1 MCEKNIRNDDDKI
14 LFSYKWNGRTFFLAK
29 EQAEQIYFQYGR
41 YKYAEDLKDT
51 IQSVFEDD
59 AVLNKLSAGDLLP
72 YAEILEDLLRENSD
86 DDQDI
91 IYNDCCE
98 DVIQHYVIPKLE
110 QEGRYGQEKKE
121 D

>member
-1 MCEKNIRNDDDKI
+1 MCEKNIRNDDDEF
-14 LFSYKWNGRTFFLAK
+14 LFSYKCNGRTYFLSK
-29 EQAEQIYFQYGR
+29 KYAEQIYLQYGR

-51 IQSVFEDD
+51 IGSIFEDD
-59 AVLNKLSAGDLLP
+59 AVLNKLSVGDLLP

-98 DVIQHYVIPKLE
+98 DVILHYVIPKLE
-110 QEGRYGQEKKE
+110 KEGRYGQAKKE